1 MTFRR
6 NDYMSQDV
14 HADQYRI
21 AACPYHPGLEQLIS
35 LRTDDHRRLNT
46 VPEHIGSLIRKDMYW
61 EYGHGSNRRA
71 TLALLVYIRALG

>member
-6 NDYMSQDV
+6 NDHMSQDV

-35 LRTDDHRRLNT
+35 LRIDDHQRINT
-46 VPEHIGSLIRKDMYW
+46 VSEHIGSLIRKDMYW

-71 TLALLVYIRALG
+71 TLAPLVLIRALG